1 MADEKHQIELELND
15 AKPTEEAEVVVQEV
29 SGKEEETPVNET
41 EAAISELR
49 RRLEAESKARYEA
62 EVRAHQAAQ
71 QVSRAYNEVEDTQL
85 HLVNSAIDTVK
96 RDNDVMKANYRD
108 AMATGDY
115 DRAAEIQE
123 AMSINS
129 AKLLQ
134 LENGRQR
141 MQEAGRTE
149 YKAPPP
155 PRPVYA
161 DPIEQ
166 IKNAVSPR
174 SAGWLER
181 NRGYLGDDRKIQR
194 MFRAHEDAVDEG
206 LEPDSDAYFKFVEN
220 RLGIREQSETES
232 ESPLSSAASSTS
244 RRSAPP
250 AAPVSRSGTGTGS
263 RSNVVRL
270 TAEEREM
277 AEMMGMTDQ
286 EYAKNKVM
294 LQKEGKLKH

>member
-1 MADEKHQIELELND
+1 MAEENKQMEIELD
-15 AKPTEEAEVVVQEV
+15 GAKPAEEAEVVVQEATEKQEENSV
-29 SGKEEETPVNET
+29 SDTD
-41 EAAISELR
+41 AAIAELR
-49 RRLEAESKARYEA
+49 RRLEEESKARYQA
-62 EVRAHQAAQ
+62 ELRAHEAAQ
-71 QVSRAYNEVEDTQL
+71 HVSRAYNEVEDTQM

-108 AMATGDY
+108 AMSVGDY

-123 AMSINS
+123 AMSLNS

-155 PRPVYA
+155 PRPAYA

-166 IKNAVSPR
+166 IKAAVSPR

-181 NRGYLGDDRKIQR
+181 NRGYLGDERKIQR

-206 LEPDSDAYFKFVEN
+206 LEPDSDAYFKFVEG
-220 RLGIREQSETES
+220 RLGIREQSEPEN
-232 ESPLSSAASSTS
+232 ESPLSSASSSAS

-263 RSNVVRL
+263 RPNVVRL